1 MSRGYAQTRSYRD
14 FFRIH
19 APLAA
24 VDRAV
29 DSAPPFA
36 RSNRGL
42 VLNIDTGAE
51 TPGEMRIE
59 LDTLPVIPFAA
70 ATRGLVSLAMD
81 PAAYGDDQGVDLF
94 LPRSAFDRVADHY
107 GAARIASLSL
117 PVGAAREDVVLAHLA
132 SCLERAL
139 EPSSASSTATIDQVS
154 LALNLHL
161 AQRYGG
167 LKPPRTPDRGGLAPW
182 QLRLARNALDRN
194 LDGGVSLDTVAD
206 ACGLSASHFS
216 RAFSRSTGVAPHRWL
231 MQRRIEIAKDMIME
245 RGMPLAQI
253 ALACGFSDQSHFTRT
268 FAMMTGFTPRRWR
281 TAQDTSPVC
290 QAIPAQVYA

>member
-167 LKPPRTPDRGGLAPW
+167 LKPPRTPERGGW
-182 QLRLARNALDRN
+182 RH
-194 LDGGVSLDTVAD
+194 GS
-206 ACGLSASHFS
+206 CGWPGTP
-216 RAFSRSTGVAPHRWL
+216 STGTLMAVCRWIPSPMPAGCRQAIFRARSAAAPAW
-231 MQRRIEIAKDMIME
+231 
-245 RGMPLAQI
+245 P
-253 ALACGFSDQSHFTRT
+253 
-268 FAMMTGFTPRRWR
+268 R
-281 TAQDTSPVC
+281 TAG
-290 QAIPAQVYA
+290 